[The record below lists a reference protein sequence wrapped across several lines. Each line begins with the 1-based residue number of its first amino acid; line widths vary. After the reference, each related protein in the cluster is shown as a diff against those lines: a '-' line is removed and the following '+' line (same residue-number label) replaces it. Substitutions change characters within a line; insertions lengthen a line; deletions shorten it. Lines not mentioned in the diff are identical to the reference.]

1 MRGPKIKTIRAFAA
15 AMAFVVSASAAFAS
29 GVDSAAKEAEAA
41 VGARMGEYT
50 LIDQDGAAFNL
61 KELKGRPF
69 ALAFFYTGCGE
80 TCPLILTSL
89 KAALAKASPDFGEK
103 FTALAVGID
112 VGNDTPARLKSAGSK
127 VTGDFKKWRFA
138 TGDKATIERLAKETG
153 FYYKK
158 TGAGFDHINLV
169 TIVGPDGRVFKQVYG
184 TQFTPEE
191 ILTPL
196 YDSIKYA
203 GRPAPPWV
211 KKGAELTL
219 LDRIKLLCYTYDE
232 KTGTYR
238 LDYGFLTA
246 IAVFLFVQVTILFVI
261 AYIYTARKKDRRLY
275 RPTIVFKDGPA
286 SKKP

>member
-1 MRGPKIKTIRAFAA
+1 
-15 AMAFVVSASAAFAS
+15 MAFVLTASAAFAS
-29 GVDSAAKEAEAA
+29 GGAGEGAGAAKEAEAV
-41 VGARMGEYT
+41 VGGRLGDYT
-50 LIDQDGAAFNL
+50 LIDQSGVAFNL
-61 KELKGRPF
+61 KELRGKPF
-69 ALAFFYTGCGE
+69 ALSFIYTGCGE

-89 KAALAKASPDFGEK
+89 KTALAKAGLDFGGK

-112 VGNDTPARLKSAGSK
+112 VGNDTPARLKSTGSK

-138 TGDKATIERLAKETG
+138 TADGKTIERLTKEAG
-153 FYYKK
+153 FYFKK

-184 TQFTPEE
+184 AQFAPED

-238 LDYGFLTA
+238 LDYAFL
-246 IAVFLFVQVTILFVI
+246 IAVAVSVFVQATILFVL
-261 AYIYTARKKDRRLY
+261 AYIYMARKKKKSAY
-275 RPTIVFKDGPA
+275 RPTIVFKPRSGSNSRGLP
-286 SKKP
+286 